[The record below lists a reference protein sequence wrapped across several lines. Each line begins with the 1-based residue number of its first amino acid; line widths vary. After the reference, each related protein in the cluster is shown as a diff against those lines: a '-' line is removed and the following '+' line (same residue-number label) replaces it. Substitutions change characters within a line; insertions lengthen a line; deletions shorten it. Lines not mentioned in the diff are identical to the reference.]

1 MLLPMSFGP
10 AIARA
15 QTGPVITQQPTN
27 QIALIGSSVN
37 FGVAVSGAG
46 PFTYQWEFNGA
57 KLTNNISLAN
67 SIITTVAG
75 NGTSG
80 YSADGGYATNAQLD
94 YPVSVSA
101 DVFGNIFI
109 AEYFNNCIREVGTNG
124 RITTV
129 AGNGTGGFSG
139 DGGYATNANLNHP
152 TSVAVDVFG
161 NIFIADYGNERIR
174 EVGTNGLITT
184 VAGNGTVGYSGDGG
198 YATNAQ
204 FGDPLFYESG
214 PYGVCLDAV
223 GNIFIA
229 DSVNGCIRKVGTNGI
244 ITTVAGNGWEG
255 FSGDGGYATN
265 AELYNPLS
273 MTVDT
278 SGNLFIADLYNHRI
292 REVGTDGIITTMA
305 GNGTAAYFGD
315 GGQATNASLDQP
327 GGVAVDAYGNVFI
340 ADCDNNRIRRVDNN
354 GIITT
359 LAGTGTGGYSGDGG
373 TPTNAELNQPQ
384 SVALDGLGNL
394 IIADSTDNRIRKVS
408 DLYQANQPS
417 LTFTDVAFAN
427 DGSYDVVVSNAY
439 GSVTSSVA
447 TLFVVAPAAITAQ
460 PQSQTVLAGTNVTF
474 CVTAGGIPQVYYQW
488 YWASN
493 LLPDQTNSTLSLVG
507 VSLTNAGNYQLVVTN
522 LYGSATSSVAALTVL
537 AAAITAQPQSGHV
550 SIGSNATFSVAA
562 TATASLGYQ
571 WYFDAAVLSGQ
582 TNSTLS
588 LVGVNQTNAGNYQ
601 VVMTNIYG
609 SVTSSM
615 AILLVGYPLIITA
628 QPTNEI
634 GVIGGAV
641 NLNVSVSGTGP
652 FTYQWQF
659 NGTNLPN
666 GIITTVAGGGR
677 GGDGGAATNAGLEL
691 PDGVAVDA
699 WGNVFIADTGDFRI
713 REVGTDGIIT
723 TVAGGGNGGDGSA
736 ATNANVGHVYGMA
749 VDANGNLFITAGDY
763 IREVGTNG
771 IIITVAGGG
780 KGGVSLGDGGAAT
793 NAYLAPTY
801 GVVVDANGNLFIAAG
816 NRIRE
821 VGTNGIITTVAGGGH
836 GVGLGD
842 GGAATNANVAMI
854 YGVAVDV
861 FGNIFITDTENSR
874 IRKVDASGII
884 TTVAGGGYGGDGGPA
899 TNGYLHYP
907 RGVTVDGLGN
917 LFIADTGNSRIREVN
932 ANGIITT
939 VAGRGTEIFG
949 GDGGLAINASLDE
962 PSGMAVDASGN
973 LFIADSGHS
982 RIRKVVFQGPSL
994 ALTNVAASNAGS
1006 YDVVVTGPFG
1016 SVTSSVAT
1024 ITTVFPAGITAQPQ
1038 PQVALLGSN
1047 ATFNVIAGG
1056 TGTLFY
1062 QWYFGGVLLPD
1073 QTNTTLVLSN
1083 VSSNSAGYYQ
1093 VVITNL
1099 YASVTSIMAALS
1111 VVAPT
1116 LQPQSQEVMAG
1127 STAKLSLTVFGSGP
1141 WTYQWQC
1148 NGTNLPNNI
1157 IITVAGGG
1165 TGSLGD
1171 GGPAT
1176 NASTDYTSGAAVD
1189 RCGEFFF
1196 ADSGSERIR
1205 KVGTNGIITT
1215 VAGNGVGGYS
1225 GDGGAAT
1232 NANLDSPAGLAVD
1245 AYGNLFIVTD
1255 NFIRKVNT
1263 NGIITTVAGGGV
1275 GGETLLYPSGVAVDA
1290 YGNLF
1295 IADSGNNRIVEV
1307 EANGIATTVAG
1318 NGKSGPGSYSGDG
1331 GAAANAELN
1340 YPSGVAEDAYG
1351 NLFIADFDNSRIRK
1365 VDTHGII
1372 TTVAG
1377 NGAFA
1382 YSGDGGQATN
1392 ASLYQPWDVAVDA
1405 YGNLFIA
1412 DTGNFRIREVEV
1424 GGIITTVAG
1433 NGAFGYSGDGGAAT
1447 NANLDYSS
1455 GVAVDAYGNLFIAVN
1470 NRIREVVVQGPNL
1483 VLTNVAASDAGSY
1496 DVVVTGPCGSVTSS
1510 VVALT
1515 VLLPP
1520 QNLSAS
1526 LSPGQ
1531 GVQFQFTG
1539 TPGRAYVLLATTNLA
1554 PPIYWQPVVTN
1565 FADTN
1570 GNWTFTDT
1578 NIGANP
1584 ARFYRAMLP

>member
-1 MLLPMSFGP
+1 MSFGP

-507 VSLTNAGNYQLVVTN
+507 V
-522 LYGSATSSVAALTVL
+522 
-537 AAAITAQPQSGHV
+537 
-550 SIGSNATFSVAA
+550 
-562 TATASLGYQ
+562 
-571 WYFDAAVLSGQ
+571 
-582 TNSTLS
+582 
-588 LVGVNQTNAGNYQ
+588 NQTNAGNYQ

-842 GGAATNANVAMI
+842 GG
-854 YGVAVDV
+854 
-861 FGNIFITDTENSR
+861 
-874 IRKVDASGII
+874 
-884 TTVAGGGYGGDGGPA
+884 
-899 TNGYLHYP
+899 
-907 RGVTVDGLGN
+907 
-917 LFIADTGNSRIREVN
+917 
-932 ANGIITT
+932 
-939 VAGRGTEIFG
+939 
-949 GDGGLAINASLDE
+949 
-962 PSGMAVDASGN
+962 
-973 LFIADSGHS
+973 
-982 RIRKVVFQGPSL
+982 
-994 ALTNVAASNAGS
+994 
-1006 YDVVVTGPFG
+1006 
-1016 SVTSSVAT
+1016 
-1024 ITTVFPAGITAQPQ
+1024 
-1038 PQVALLGSN
+1038 
-1047 ATFNVIAGG
+1047 
-1056 TGTLFY
+1056 
-1062 QWYFGGVLLPD
+1062 
-1073 QTNTTLVLSN
+1073 
-1083 VSSNSAGYYQ
+1083 
-1093 VVITNL
+1093 
-1099 YASVTSIMAALS
+1099 
-1111 VVAPT
+1111 
-1116 LQPQSQEVMAG
+1116 
-1127 STAKLSLTVFGSGP
+1127 
-1141 WTYQWQC
+1141 
-1148 NGTNLPNNI
+1148 
-1157 IITVAGGG
+1157 
-1165 TGSLGD
+1165 
-1171 GGPAT
+1171 
-1176 NASTDYTSGAAVD
+1176 
-1189 RCGEFFF
+1189 
-1196 ADSGSERIR
+1196 
-1205 KVGTNGIITT
+1205 
-1215 VAGNGVGGYS
+1215 
-1225 GDGGAAT
+1225 
-1232 NANLDSPAGLAVD
+1232 
-1245 AYGNLFIVTD
+1245 
-1255 NFIRKVNT
+1255 
-1263 NGIITTVAGGGV
+1263 
-1275 GGETLLYPSGVAVDA
+1275 
-1290 YGNLF
+1290 
-1295 IADSGNNRIVEV
+1295 
-1307 EANGIATTVAG
+1307 
-1318 NGKSGPGSYSGDG
+1318 
-1331 GAAANAELN
+1331 
-1340 YPSGVAEDAYG
+1340 
-1351 NLFIADFDNSRIRK
+1351 
-1365 VDTHGII
+1365 
-1372 TTVAG
+1372 
-1377 NGAFA
+1377 
-1382 YSGDGGQATN
+1382 
-1392 ASLYQPWDVAVDA
+1392 
-1405 YGNLFIA
+1405 
-1412 DTGNFRIREVEV
+1412 
-1424 GGIITTVAG
+1424 
-1433 NGAFGYSGDGGAAT
+1433 
-1447 NANLDYSS
+1447 
-1455 GVAVDAYGNLFIAVN
+1455 
-1470 NRIREVVVQGPNL
+1470 
-1483 VLTNVAASDAGSY
+1483 
-1496 DVVVTGPCGSVTSS
+1496 
-1510 VVALT
+1510 
-1515 VLLPP
+1515 
-1520 QNLSAS
+1520 
-1526 LSPGQ
+1526 
-1531 GVQFQFTG
+1531 
-1539 TPGRAYVLLATTNLA
+1539 
-1554 PPIYWQPVVTN
+1554 
-1565 FADTN
+1565 
-1570 GNWTFTDT
+1570 
-1578 NIGANP
+1578 
-1584 ARFYRAMLP
+1584 